1 MNKTV
6 LHCSVLLSA
15 MLLIVGCSSTKKEDR
30 YRMMSGS
37 DLLQD
42 GRSSLE
48 GGSYKESIERF
59 DVIEARFPQGSY
71 AEQAKLSKIYA
82 YYLNRDHKEA
92 LAEADEFIKL
102 YPNHPSTAY
111 AWYMKGLV
119 NFDKARSIIDKFL
132 PPDHSKVD
140 QKQLKD
146 SLEAFLVVLDKYPQS
161 PYAGDSEKRVVYLRN
176 ILAQS
181 EIHIANFYMK
191 KKAYVGA
198 ANRAQYVID
207 NYEGAP
213 SVQDALAIQVQAY
226 TALGLKDMADD
237 RLRILQLNY
246 PGFYE
251 NYLANQ

>member
-6 LHCSVLLSA
+6 LHCSVLLST

-37 DLLQD
+37 DLLQE
-42 GRSSLE
+42 GRSSLD

-71 AEQAKLSKIYA
+71 AEQAKLNKIYA

-92 LAEADEFIKL
+92 LQEADNFIKL
-102 YPNHPSTAY
+102 YPNHPHVDY

-132 PPDHSKVD
+132 PPDHTKVD
-140 QKQLKD
+140 QKQLTD
-146 SLEAFLVVLDKYPQS
+146 SMEAFLVILDKYPNS
-161 PYAGDSEKRVVYLRN
+161 VYAEDAAKRVIYLRN
-176 ILAQS
+176 TLAQS
-181 EIHIANFYMK
+181 EIHIANFYMQR
-191 KKAYVGA
+191 KAYVGA

-207 NYEGAP
+207 NYDGSPA
-213 SVQDALAIQVQAY
+213 VQEALVIQVKAY
-226 TALGLKDMADD
+226 RALGLDNMAND
-237 RLRILQLNY
+237 RLRILQKNY
-246 PGFYE
+246 P
-251 NYLANQ
+251 NYAGLKSL